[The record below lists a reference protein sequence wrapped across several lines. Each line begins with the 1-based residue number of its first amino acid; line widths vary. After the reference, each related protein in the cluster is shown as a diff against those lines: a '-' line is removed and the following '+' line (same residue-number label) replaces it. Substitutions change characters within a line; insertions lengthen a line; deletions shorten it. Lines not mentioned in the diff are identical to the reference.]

1 MAGGTYRY
9 DLAELEAVAGGLG
22 TLAADFEGASRTR
35 DGADGALGYD
45 SLRAAV
51 REFVGNWSHERGKQ
65 LEEIRGSATALDE
78 IIAGYVEYD
87 DTAAAGLRDSCAG

>member
-9 DLAELEAVAGGLG
+9 DLADLEAVAGGLA

-35 DGADGALGYD
+35 DGADGALGYGD
-45 SLRAAV
+45 LRDAV
-51 REFVGNWSHERGKQ
+51 RVFVDSWRHERGQQ
-65 LEEIRGSATALDE
+65 LEEIRGSATALGE
-78 IIAGYVEYD
+78 IIAGYVEHD